1 MDQEFNNLDTSNIE
15 TTFTNNTNNLATSD
29 ELQVD
34 PIYVRQMRNS
44 YAASKRGKR
53 VITIAGISL
62 ILTATAI
69 LSGNIISNVFIV
81 NPPTI
86 EESNLLI
93 VENTDTLSYDFT
105 LTNKG
110 NYKITF
116 VVSIGKETVFTL
128 DCSVTDT
135 YTGEVKDLGLDKKV
149 HYDISF
155 TNRFDYKKSILNGN
169 LYT

>member
-1 MDQEFNNLDTSNIE
+1 MDQEFNDLSTTNIK
-15 TTFTNNTNNLATSD
+15 TTFTNNANNLATSD

-34 PIYVRQMRNS
+34 PIYVRKMRNS
-44 YAASKRGKR
+44 YAASKRGQK
-53 VITIAGISL
+53 VITITGISL
-62 ILTATAI
+62 LLTATAI

-86 EESNLLI
+86 VESNMLI
-93 VENTDTLSYDFT
+93 LENTDTFSFDFT

-110 NYKITF
+110 NYKVTF
-116 VVSIGKETVFTL
+116 KVTVDKETIYTL
-128 DCSVTDT
+128 DCTVPDT
-135 YTGEVKDLGLDKKV
+135 YTGEIPDIGFDKKI
-149 HYDISF
+149 HYDVSF

>member
-1 MDQEFNNLDTSNIE
+1 MNQEFNNLKTENIK
-15 TTFTNNTNNLATSD
+15 TTFSNNTNNLATSD

-34 PIYVRQMRNS
+34 PIYVRKMRNS
-44 YAASKRGKR
+44 YAASKKGQK
-53 VITIAGISL
+53 VITITGISL
-62 ILTATAI
+62 LLTATAI

-86 EESNLLI
+86 VESNFLI
-93 VENTDTLSYDFT
+93 LENTDTLSYNFT

-110 NYKITF
+110 NYKVTF
-116 VVSIGKETVFTL
+116 KVSCNKETLYTL
-128 DCSVTDT
+128 DCSNPDN
-135 YTGEVKDLGLDKKV
+135 YTGEILNIGLDKKV

-155 TNRFDYKKSILNGN
+155 TNRFDYIKSILNGN